1 MAITRILAPNPG
13 PMTLDGTNTW
23 LLPDGIVIDPGPE
36 IESHLDAI
44 CEHNVRLVLVSHW
57 HGDHTDAV
65 DTLHKRTGAPVRA
78 LDPAW
83 CRAAE
88 PLTDGEVI
96 GDLRVLAVPG
106 HTADSVAFVTGDA
119 VLTGDTVLGSGTTV
133 IMHPDGSIADYFA
146 SLDKLEALGDLRVL
160 PGHGEE
166 LPSIAAIAREYRDH
180 RLERLDEVRDALA
193 TAGIRADDAAALA
206 TVADS
211 VYASV
216 PDSLRPAVEA
226 MVHAQLAFVQR

>member
-119 VLTGDTVLGSGTTV
+119 VL
-133 IMHPDGSIADYFA
+133 
-146 SLDKLEALGDLRVL
+146 
-160 PGHGEE
+160 
-166 LPSIAAIAREYRDH
+166 
-180 RLERLDEVRDALA
+180 
-193 TAGIRADDAAALA
+193 
-206 TVADS
+206 
-211 VYASV
+211 
-216 PDSLRPAVEA
+216 
-226 MVHAQLAFVQR
+226 

>member
-133 IMHPDGSIADYFA
+133 IMHPDG
-146 SLDKLEALGDLRVL
+146 
-160 PGHGEE
+160 
-166 LPSIAAIAREYRDH
+166 
-180 RLERLDEVRDALA
+180 
-193 TAGIRADDAAALA
+193 
-206 TVADS
+206 
-211 VYASV
+211 
-216 PDSLRPAVEA
+216 
-226 MVHAQLAFVQR
+226 